1 MSTPERPSLLKL
13 LTLASAAV
21 ENELNAD
28 LRAGLSGNLRPA
40 HYAVFRYL
48 DPAGSRVGELAQA
61 AGMTQQS
68 MGELVGQLESAGL
81 VRRQTDPADRRARQ
95 VVCTP
100 AGRAALALAGE
111 RIAGIEQRITSE
123 LGEAGMG
130 ELLNLLTRVVDVL
143 GAAPDGSAGK
153 SLR

>member
-13 LTLASAAV
+13 LTLATAAV

-28 LRAGLSGNLRPA
+28 LRPRLSGDLRPA

-81 VRRQTDPADRRARQ
+81 VRRQVDPADRRARQ

-111 RIAGIEQRITSE
+111 RIAGIERRITRAV
-123 LGEAGMG
+123 GEAGMG
-130 ELLNLLTRVVDVL
+130 ELSTLLTRVVDVL
-143 GAAPDGSAGK
+143 GTTRDASAGAP
-153 SLR
+153 

>member
-13 LTLASAAV
+13 LTLATAAV
-21 ENELNAD
+21 ENELNAG
-28 LRAGLSGNLRPA
+28 LRARLSGDLRPA

-81 VRRQTDPADRRARQ
+81 VRRQVDPADRRARQ

-100 AGRAALALAGE
+100 AGRAALVLAGE
-111 RIAGIEQRITSE
+111 RIAGIEQRIMRE
-123 LGEAGMG
+123 VGEVGMG
-130 ELLNLLTRVVDVL
+130 ELSKLLTRVVDVL
-143 GAAPDGSAGK
+143 GATRDGSAGAP
-153 SLR
+153 

>member
-1 MSTPERPSLLKL
+1 MSTPESPSLLKL
-13 LTLASAAV
+13 LTLAARAV
-21 ENELNAD
+21 EGELNAE
-28 LRAGLSGNLRPA
+28 LRARLSADLRPA

-81 VRRQTDPADRRARQ
+81 VRRQVDPVDRRARQ

-100 AGRAALALAGE
+100 AGRAALVLAAE
-111 RIAGIEQRITSE
+111 RIAGIERRITCAV
-123 LGEAGMG
+123 GEVGMA
-130 ELLNLLTRVVDVL
+130 ELLDLLTRVVGVL
-143 GAAPDGSAGK
+143 GATPDESAGEPQ
-153 SLR
+153 R

>member
-13 LTLASAAV
+13 LTLATAAV

-28 LRAGLSGNLRPA
+28 LRARLSGDLRPA

-81 VRRQTDPADRRARQ
+81 VRRQVDPADRRARQ

-100 AGRAALALAGE
+100 AGQAALALAGE
-111 RIAGIEQRITSE
+111 RIAGIEQRITRE
-123 LGEAGMG
+123 IGEAGMG
-130 ELLNLLTRVVDVL
+130 ELSNLLTRVVDVL
-143 GAAPDGSAGK
+143 GTTRDASAG
-153 SLR
+153 SPQR

>member
-13 LTLASAAV
+13 LTLATAAV

-28 LRAGLSGNLRPA
+28 LRARLSGDLRPA

-81 VRRQTDPADRRARQ
+81 VRRQVDPADRRARQ

-111 RIAGIEQRITSE
+111 RIAGIEQRITRE
-123 LGEAGMG
+123 VGEGGMG
-130 ELLNLLTRVVDVL
+130 ELLKLLTRVVDVL
-143 GAAPDGSAGK
+143 GTTRDASAGAP
-153 SLR
+153 